1 MKIFLRYSLY
11 LLLALFITAGG
22 LVIYLLANKDQ
33 IKAYALEQVNSQLNT
48 ELKVGSFDI
57 TLLSQFP
64 KVSLD
69 MKDVSI
75 EDPLHPGKY
84 LLEAEHVFAGFNLY
98 DIIRKNYTIK
108 LIAIDNAE
116 LHLLTDKKGRANY
129 MILKETEKGKEENEA
144 FLLNLKEVK
153 LADVKLDY
161 RDEQFKQYYDLVIDQ
176 IVLSGDFSN
185 TGEHIVLEGKALANK
200 IRSQDFTIVKN
211 KKLSL
216 ELALKMNH
224 KTSTYV
230 FEKGNVDIDRLKL
243 TLKGSIIN
251 KPKSVAFDL
260 EAGARNLDIPGLLS
274 LLPNQGGMP
283 EDLES
288 DGELFFTGT
297 IKGEADNK
305 QSPAIRFAFGIKN
318 GSLQRGNGPA
328 ITAINAEGEFS
339 NGNARN
345 RKSSYVQ
352 LTPLSFIINKGR
364 VSGSLSVT
372 DFTDPELNTQL
383 KGNINAAD
391 LLAFMKNEVVKSAEG
406 TIDFDVDLSGKI
418 AHMNTVG
425 WLKNKAGGNLDM
437 NLTNI
442 TFTQNNKT
450 IKTLK
455 IDLSLVNKDAVIN
468 HFIAEID
475 QSDIKVTGKILNLV
489 PYLLVD
495 NQPLQADITYQSN
508 YIDPANFMMPLSPA
522 NMDPNQKGFAL
533 PANIVIDAHVRA
545 QEVVYNT
552 FHAKNVTTDLRWKG
566 KQIVVENLSAQTMEG
581 QLKLDGQVENAP
593 DGRFLVSAS
602 AELTD
607 INIQSL
613 FKSCNNFGQQEI
625 THQHLK
631 GTLNGT
637 IDVVSIWNNNL
648 DCDLNKLY
656 ALGKLKVTKGE
667 LNGYKPIEVLGK
679 YADINELR
687 NLKFADMSNTIEIRN
702 RTIYIPAFEVRN
714 SALNLTMSGTHTFDN
729 YIDYRIKLKLS
740 EVLRKN
746 RKPSTNEF
754 NEEETSDGGVNIYLS
769 MKGPIDNY
777 KISYDKIGLKQQV
790 KQDIKKEQQNIKEI
804 LKKELGLDKEEKQ
817 EIKEKKDDSEELE
830 FEPE

>member
-11 LLLALFITAGG
+11 VLLAFFLMAGG
-22 LVIYLLANKDQ
+22 LVAYLLANKDQ

-48 ELKVGSFDI
+48 ELKVSSFDI

-69 MKDVSI
+69 MVGVSI
-75 EDPLHPGKY
+75 EDPLHPDQF
-84 LLEAEHVFAGFNLY
+84 LLKAGHVFAGFNLY
-98 DIIRKNYTIK
+98 DILRKNYTIK
-108 LIAIDNAE
+108 LIAIDDAE
-116 LHLLTDKKGRANY
+116 LNLITDKKGRSNY
-129 MILKETEKGKEENEA
+129 MILKESEKDREENEA

-153 LADVKLDY
+153 LANVKLDY
-161 RDEQFKQYYDLVIDQ
+161 RDDKYKQYYDLVLNK
-176 IVLSGDFSN
+176 VMLAGDFNSN
-185 TGEHIVLEGKALANK
+185 GERIVLEGKVMANK
-200 IRSQDFTIVKN
+200 IRSQEFTIVKN
-211 KKLSL
+211 KKLAL
-216 ELALKMNH
+216 DLVLKMDH
-224 KTSTYV
+224 KTNTYV
-230 FEKGNVDIDRLKL
+230 FEKGDVDIDRLKL
-243 TLKGSIIN
+243 ALKGSIVN
-251 KPKSVAFDL
+251 KPKSVVFDL
-260 EAGARNLDIPGLLS
+260 KAGARNLDIPGLLS
-274 LLPNQGGMP
+274 LLPNQGGLP
-283 EDLES
+283 DDLES
-288 DGELFFTGT
+288 DGELFFEGT

-318 GSLQRGNGPA
+318 GKLQRGNGPA
-328 ITAINAEGEFS
+328 ITSINAEGEFS
-339 NGNARN
+339 NGSSRN
-345 RKSSYVQ
+345 RKSSYVN
-352 LTPLSFIINKGR
+352 LSPLNFIINNGK

-372 DFTDPELNTQL
+372 NFTDPELKTQL

-391 LLAFMKNEVVKSAEG
+391 LLAFLKNETIKNAEG
-406 TIDFDVDLSGKI
+406 TITFDVDFSGKI
-418 AHMNTVG
+418 AHMNTAG
-425 WLKNKAGGNLDM
+425 WLKNKANGNLNI
-437 NLTNI
+437 NLSNI
-442 TFTQNNKT
+442 SFTQNNKT

-455 IDLSLVNKDAVIN
+455 VDLSLANKDAVIN
-468 HFIAEID
+468 LFIAEID
-475 QSDIKVTGKILNLV
+475 QSDIKVTGKIVNLI

-495 NQPLQADITYQSN
+495 GQSLQAEITYQSN
-508 YIDPANFMMPLSPA
+508 YIDLGNFMMPLSPA

-533 PANIVIDAHVRA
+533 PANVVIDAHVRA

-552 FHAKNVTTDLRWKG
+552 FRAKNVTTDLRWKG
-566 KQIVVENLSAQTMEG
+566 KQIMVENLSAHTMDG

-602 AELTD
+602 TELTN

-637 IDVVSIWNNNL
+637 VDVVSVWSNNL

-656 ALGKLKVTKGE
+656 ALGKLKIAKGE
-667 LNGYKPIEVLGK
+667 LNGYKPIEVLAK

-687 NLKFADMSNTIEIRN
+687 NLKFADLSNTIEIRN

-790 KQDIKKEQQNIKEI
+790 KQDIKKEQKNIKEI
-804 LKKELGLDKEEKQ
+804 LKKELGLDKEDKQ

-830 FEPE
+830 FEAE